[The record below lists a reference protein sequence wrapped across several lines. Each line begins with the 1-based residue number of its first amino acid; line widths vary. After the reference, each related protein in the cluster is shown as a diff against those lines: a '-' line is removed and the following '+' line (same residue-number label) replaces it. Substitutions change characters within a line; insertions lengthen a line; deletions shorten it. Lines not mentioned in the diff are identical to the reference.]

1 MSYICFF
8 GFQCPVFFVE
18 VSLFLSPGS
27 DSSGRPPLKP
37 QPATLQSSKAKFHP
51 QLWQCFIDQTWPDK
65 VGPVGVGR
73 CQGAKVL
80 VPYGWCGW
88 SKHFLGGGVV
98 SNSCFIFTSIW
109 GRFPFWLRF
118 FRLGHQLGRNCS
130 SQKLE
135 KWSKKT
141 NVWKE
146 PRLKTLTPCRC
157 YITVFFFFFFL
168 CFHGWEQK
176 RQLPIILLIIQVMPH
191 QIWEPVWIM
200 WKVTVKGLWIMKPT
214 ELSLKRP

>member
-1 MSYICFF
+1 MYDICNIHPSTIICLLVRHHWKTKMETHQITDFF
-8 GFQCPVFFVE
+8 IYFSNQTCPTFVFLVFSALFF
-18 VSLFLSPGS
+18 SLRCLCFLSPGS

-118 FRLGHQLGRNCS
+118 FSIG
-130 SQKLE
+130 
-135 KWSKKT
+135 
-141 NVWKE
+141 
-146 PRLKTLTPCRC
+146 P
-157 YITVFFFFFFL
+157 
-168 CFHGWEQK
+168 
-176 RQLPIILLIIQVMPH
+176 
-191 QIWEPVWIM
+191 
-200 WKVTVKGLWIMKPT
+200 PT
-214 ELSLKRP
+214 R